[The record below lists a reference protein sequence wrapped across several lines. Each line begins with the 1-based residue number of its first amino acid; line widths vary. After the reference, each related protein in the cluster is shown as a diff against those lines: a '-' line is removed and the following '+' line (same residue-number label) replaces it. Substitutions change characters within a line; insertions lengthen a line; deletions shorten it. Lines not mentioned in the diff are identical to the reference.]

1 MMKCRRCNATRL
13 WKLRSGKL
21 RCSICKTSFRPRIG
35 GVHISRTILKDI
47 IAEFDLEHS
56 TNIILERCAISKY
69 KLLKLLTAL
78 RTEMTKDIPK
88 AFSGIV
94 EVDETYLGGK
104 WKNKRLKTR
113 KFAGRQKRGRGTL
126 KQPVFGILCRD
137 GQVWAELVRDV
148 EAIDLQP
155 IIERKVKKG
164 STVYSDGW
172 RAYTGIATKGYVHR
186 LVDHGK
192 EQYSDKRG
200 GHINGLEGFWGYLKR
215 KLVARGG
222 IRKERLLLFLG
233 EYVWR
238 YNHRKI
244 PHKQRIKLLLKLL
257 TSVHY

>member
-1 MMKCRRCNATRL
+1 MMKCHRCGANRF
-13 WKLRSGKL
+13 WKLRSGKI
-21 RCSICKTSFRPRIG
+21 RCAGCRISFRPRIG
-35 GVHISRTILKDI
+35 GVYIPVKLLKNI

-113 KFAGRQKRGRGTL
+113 KITGKQKRGRGTL
-126 KQPVFGILCRD
+126 KRPVFGILCRD
-137 GQVWAELVRDV
+137 GQVWAELVQDI

-222 IRKERLLLFLG
+222 IRQERLPLFLG

-238 YNHRKI
+238 YNHRKN
-244 PHKQRIKLLLKLL
+244 PHKQRVKLLLKLL
-257 TSVHY
+257 TGAHY

>member
-1 MMKCRRCNATRL
+1 MMKCYRCGATRL

-21 RCSICKTSFRPRIG
+21 RCALCKTSFRPRLG
-35 GVHISRTILKDI
+35 GLRVSGKAIKEIL
-47 IAEFDLEHS
+47 AEFDLEHS
-56 TNIILERCAISKY
+56 TNVILERCAISKY

-78 RTEMTKDIPK
+78 RTEMTRDIPRV
-88 AFSGIV
+88 FSGIV

-113 KFAGRQKRGRGTL
+113 KLAPKPKRGRGTL

-137 GQVWAELVRDV
+137 GQVWAELVAGV
-148 EAIDLQP
+148 EADDLWP
-155 IIERKVKKG
+155 LIERKVTRG
-164 STVYSDGW
+164 STIYSDGW

-222 IRKERLLLFLG
+222 IRTKRLHLFLG

-244 PHKQRIKLLLKLL
+244 PHKQRIKLLFKLL
-257 TSVHY
+257 TSVQN

>member
-1 MMKCRRCNATRL
+1 MIKCHRCNSKRL

-21 RCSICKTSFRPRIG
+21 RCAACKTSFRPRIG
-35 GVHISRTILKDI
+35 GVHVPPHLLKDV

-56 TNIILERCAISKY
+56 TNVILERCAISKY

-113 KFAGRQKRGRGTL
+113 RFAIRPKRGRGTL

-137 GQVWAELVRDV
+137 GEVWAELVDGV
-148 EAIDLQP
+148 EAEDLQP
-155 IIERKVKKG
+155 LIQKRVQRGSIIC
-164 STVYSDGW
+164 SDGW
-172 RAYTGIATKGYVHR
+172 RAYTGIAMKGYVHR
-186 LVDHGK
+186 LVDHGA

-222 IRKERLLLFLG
+222 IRAQKLHLFLG

-244 PHKQRIKLLLKLL
+244 PHKQRTKLLFKLL
-257 TSVHY
+257 SSVHY

>member
-1 MMKCRRCNATRL
+1 VHVPV
-13 WKLRSGKL
+13 KL
-21 RCSICKTSFRPRIG
+21 
-35 GVHISRTILKDI
+35 LKNVI
-47 IAEFDLEHS
+47 EEFDLEHS
-56 TNIILERCAISKY
+56 TNVILERCVISKY

-78 RTEMTKDIPK
+78 RTEMTKDIPR

-104 WKNKRLKTR
+104 WKNKRLKIR
-113 KFAGRQKRGRGTL
+113 RIAGKQKGGRGTL

-137 GQVWAELVRDV
+137 GQVWAELVRNV
-148 EAIDLQP
+148 EAVDLKP
-155 IIERKVKKG
+155 IIERKVEKG
-164 STVYSDGW
+164 STVHSDGW

-215 KLVARGG
+215 KLVAKGG
-222 IRKERLLLFLG
+222 IRQKRLPIFLG

-238 YNHRKI
+238 YNHRKMS
-244 PHKQRIKLLLKLL
+244 HKQRVKSLFRLL

>member
-1 MMKCRRCNATRL
+1 MVQCRRCHATKL
-13 WKLRSGKL
+13 WKLQSGKF
-21 RCSICKTSFRPRIG
+21 RCAICKTSFRPRVG
-35 GVHISRTILKDI
+35 GICISKIILKNT

-56 TNIILERCAISKY
+56 TNVILERNPISKY

-94 EVDETYLGGK
+94 EVDETYVGGR
-104 WKNKRLKTR
+104 WKNKRLKIR
-113 KFAGRQKRGRGTL
+113 KFAGKQKRGRGTL

-148 EAIDLQP
+148 EAVDLQP
-155 IIERKVKKG
+155 IIERKVNKG
-164 STVYSDGW
+164 STLYSDGW

-186 LVDHGK
+186 LVDHGR

-222 IRKERLLLFLG
+222 IRKKRLPLFLG

-238 YNHRKI
+238 YNYRKI
-244 PHKQRIKLLLKLL
+244 PHKQRTKLLFKLL
-257 TSVHY
+257 TSVQF